1 MPTFQDFRNDVQE
14 MFFKELNYMNRSGDT
29 RSCNVL
35 QTVMNKLDYQ
45 YGTRYEKTALQFEQE
60 ALRSTKK
67 RRWATEPLLKMIYL
81 VLYSSEGT
89 QKKSS

>member
-67 RRWATEPLLKMIYL
+67 EDGQQNLF
-81 VLYSSEGT
+81 
-89 QKKSS
+89 